1 MQAVF
6 DVVIPY
12 IVLASKFGFFFGMSW
27 TVICFVIRA
36 ASGRDWFGSKGGL
49 LCFLTR
55 NSVI

>member
-27 TVICFVIRA
+27 TVTCFVIRA
-36 ASGRDWFGSKGGL
+36 ASGRDWFGK
-49 LCFLTR
+49 
-55 NSVI
+55 